1 MPPKTKLS
9 GWGNAIRFARLCE
22 VARQK
27 LRFTIS
33 EAPVGGGILNDTS
46 HHVAGSNR
54 DGTRELLCQ
63 FFVKPALKNF
73 VTMLTYD
80 RYNHYFVS
88 SNNSETRVL
97 YNEMGFGVGLV
108 YLIAVT
114 LSNVKGLNDGSVDRI
129 EQSFH
134 FRIGAPF
141 DSINSY

>member
-1 MPPKTKLS
+1 
-9 GWGNAIRFARLCE
+9 
-22 VARQK
+22 
-27 LRFTIS
+27 
-33 EAPVGGGILNDTS
+33 
-46 HHVAGSNR
+46 
-54 DGTRELLCQ
+54 
-63 FFVKPALKNF
+63 
-73 VTMLTYD
+73 MLTHD

-114 LSNVKGLNDGSVDRI
+114 VSNVKGLNDGSVDRI

-134 FRIGAPF
+134 LRIGAPF

>member
-1 MPPKTKLS
+1 MSDVLNLVGEIDSAVAFCRMPPKPKLS
-9 GWGNAIRFARLCE
+9 GWGNAIRFALLCE

-88 SNNSETRVL
+88 
-97 YNEMGFGVGLV
+97 
-108 YLIAVT
+108 
-114 LSNVKGLNDGSVDRI
+114 
-129 EQSFH
+129 
-134 FRIGAPF
+134 
-141 DSINSY
+141 